1 MDSAGAAPVSPG
13 AGCPIR
19 RPLDRSPST
28 APQGFSQSP
37 ASFIGPRR
45 PGIPRAPHLAR
56 RPPAGA
62 PSRRDRPTPTPTH
75 TQPSLSLSHHSPPVK
90 DLGPDDLW
98 LRARLRQ
105 QLPAK
110 NRQLPQGKKI
120 GLISIRP
127 LRAGKP
133 VGYLRYWSCPGVQND
148 RRVNRSLLTSAASE
162 IGPATSKYRGFR
174 TTLQVPKRPD
184 SGLPGGAAV
193 GVRQARC
200 RLTPRER
207 HVTLPAL
214 PSA

>member
-1 MDSAGAAPVSPG
+1 MDSDAAAPVSPG

-19 RPLDRSPST
+19 RPLDRCPST

-45 PGIPRAPHLAR
+45 PGIPRAPHPAR

-75 TQPSLSLSHHSPPVK
+75 TSSSLSLSHHSPPVK

-120 GLISIRP
+120 GLTSIRP
-127 LRAGKP
+127 PCATACWICTLGALRA
-133 VGYLRYWSCPGVQND
+133 VR
-148 RRVNRSLLTSAASE
+148 
-162 IGPATSKYRGFR
+162 
-174 TTLQVPKRPD
+174 
-184 SGLPGGAAV
+184 
-193 GVRQARC
+193 VRQ
-200 RLTPRER
+200 RENCC
-207 HVTLPAL
+207 LPARANSSRQLLSVAPHPASCKSMRL
-214 PSA
+214 PISGGDGRIRTPDLPRARRALSH